1 MAVSALQDGVYHVE
15 MNRPASRNSLNSL
28 FWPECRNVFEYLA
41 SESDCRVVIL
51 SARGKSFCAG
61 LDLTDPLNQ
70 PPSAQDAARRGLK
83 FIDHVKIMQDGISA
97 VELCLK
103 PVIAVVHGACV
114 GAGVD
119 LITAVDIRICADDAY
134 SGGRRDS
141 GSPAEDRGNDSAV
154 RELCLTARNF
164 DSKEAHRLGLVS
176 AVLPSLEEA
185 MVQAKHIAGLIA
197 ANSPVA
203 VVGTKK
209 NLNYARDHTVHD
221 SLDYVR
227 TWNASMI
234 QTDDIGEGFSAS
246 MKKTKPVFSKL

>member
-1 MAVSALQDGVYHVE
+1 MDHLKLETMAVSALQDGVYHVE

-103 PVIAVVHGACV
+103 PVI
-114 GAGVD
+114 
-119 LITAVDIRICADDAY
+119 
-134 SGGRRDS
+134 GRRDS